1 MIPCRVSARRLG
13 VVEEKTHLDGC
24 IFFFFIR
31 YRRLPFAGRS
41 LVESNAG
48 TQTWNVICLHK
59 RQSLQS
65 RLDILKDN
73 EYSIFI
79 GQDIVDMRNISSKYI

>member
-48 TQTWNVICLHK
+48 TQT
-59 RQSLQS
+59 
-65 RLDILKDN
+65 
-73 EYSIFI
+73 
-79 GQDIVDMRNISSKYI
+79 